1 MTKPVPLNTEKN
13 PASVSAPSTIPD
25 SPWIEGDIS
34 FRKGNRNIILIA
46 PHGHKEDDEK
56 TYQITRLAADQLNCY
71 AFVTKIYQKPP
82 EKEDSYRS

>member
-1 MTKPVPLNTEKN
+1 MTMRQNAT
-13 PASVSAPSTIPD
+13 ASESSIPD
-25 SPWIEGDIS
+25 SPWTEGDIS
-34 FRKGNRNIILIA
+34 FRKGNCNILLIA